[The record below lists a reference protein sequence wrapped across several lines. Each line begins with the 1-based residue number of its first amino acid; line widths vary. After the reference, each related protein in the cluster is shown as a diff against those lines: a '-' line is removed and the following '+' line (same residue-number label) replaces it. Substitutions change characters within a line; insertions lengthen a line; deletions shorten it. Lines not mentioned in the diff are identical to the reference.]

1 MNILAMT
8 GTVVG
13 TLVFACLFDHV
24 FEKIIGNKPPE
35 GSIEHFREIIDSL
48 EPKEFKRRRMK
59 KKIKSAINNLM
70 IWKQAKN

>member
-1 MNILAMT
+1 MSTLAII

-24 FEKIIGNKPPE
+24 FEKIIGSKPPK

-48 EPKEFKRRRMK
+48 EPAEFKRRRMK
-59 KKIKSAINNLM
+59 TKWKSAINNLM
-70 IWKQAKN
+70 R